1 MFSPATFS
9 AALRRSCV
17 WDREFGFLR
26 EMMVAPIRRSS
37 IVIGKC
43 LGGATV
49 ACIQGVV
56 IVIYMVARARTRSL
70 QLGA

>member
-1 MFSPATFS
+1 MSVLFTAIFS
-9 AALRRSCV
+9 AASIV

-26 EMMVAPIRRSS
+26 EMLVAPVSRSA

-49 ACIQGVV
+49 A
-56 IVIYMVARARTRSL
+56 MF
-70 QLGA
+70 